1 MTYLCIHVGAF
12 VSLNCVDVIQIE
24 NIQIAFANEIKNGF
38 EVKEKKEKKI
48 RK

>member
-1 MTYLCIHVGAF
+1 VVLIDKLKWF
-12 VSLNCVDVIQIE
+12 KLL
-24 NIQIAFANEIKNGF
+24 FANEIKNGF

>member
-1 MTYLCIHVGAF
+1 VVL
-12 VSLNCVDVIQIE
+12 IE
-24 NIQIAFANEIKNGF
+24 NLKWFKSLFANEIKNGF